1 MSRKSLNLIIIIAL
15 VILVI
20 LIDFP
25 ILSQVKKD
33 LFKREL
39 NPVLGLDLR
48 GGMQV
53 IMQAPAGFN
62 IDRQLLEE
70 TSKILEDRANGLG
83 VSEVVFQ
90 VAGDNYILGEFP
102 GLTNTD
108 EVIKVIK
115 QTGLLEWV
123 DVGSDFLQPETG
135 IKTDY
140 LPGSTLNQPVVTVE
154 QTPTPP
160 VNLNQPVVVATPQ
173 PNEKIYHTILT
184 GSAIKSVSVEPPTTP
199 QDGYAIHFLLN
210 EEGAKTFS
218 EFTKNNIGKMVAI
231 VLDKKVISSPTIR
244 SQIPNGEGVISGSYP
259 NIFTLDQANNLKV
272 TLHYGSLP
280 VALEIAESRVVGPT
294 LGQDSLNKSLIAAAI
309 GFLIVS
315 LFMIIYYRLPGI
327 VAVIAIAIFGLIT
340 FAIYLI
346 LPVTMTLPGI
356 AGFLLSV
363 GSALDANI
371 LQFER
376 FKEELRKNRTL
387 TQAVNLGWTR
397 AWPSIRDSNLA
408 TIITSAIL
416 FWFGST
422 FGATIVKG
430 FALTLA
436 IGVGISLFT
445 ALFVTRT
452 LLGLVIRNLE
462 NADKSKWF
470 GL

>member
-1 MSRKSLNLIIIIAL
+1 MNRRLLNLFIIIAIVIIVVL
-15 VILVI
+15 V
-20 LIDFP
+20 DFP
-25 ILSQVKKD
+25 ILTQIKKD
-33 LFKREL
+33 IFKREL
-39 NPVLGLDLR
+39 SPVLGLDLR

-62 IDRQLLEE
+62 IDKQLLEE

-90 VAGDNYILGEFP
+90 VAGNNYILGEFP

-108 EVIKVIK
+108 EVVKVIK

-123 DVGSDFLQPETG
+123 DVGSEYLQPDTI

-140 LPGSTLNQPVVTVE
+140 LPGSTSNQSSSAVQP
-154 QTPTPP
+154 TPTPADL
-160 VNLNQPVVVATPQ
+160 VTQSAILTTPQ
-173 PNEKIYHTILT
+173 PNSKVFHTILT
-184 GSAIKSVSVEPPTTP
+184 GSTIKSVSVEPPNTP

-259 NIFTLDQANNLKV
+259 NIFTLDEANNLKV

-327 VAVIAIAIFGLIT
+327 VAVVAIAIFGLIT
-340 FAIYLI
+340 FAVYLLI
-346 LPVTMTLPGI
+346 PVTMTLPGI

-387 TQAVNLGWTR
+387 TQAVDLGWTR
-397 AWPSIRDSNLA
+397 AWQPS
-408 TIITSAIL
+408 
-416 FWFGST
+416 
-422 FGATIVKG
+422 
-430 FALTLA
+430 
-436 IGVGISLFT
+436 
-445 ALFVTRT
+445 
-452 LLGLVIRNLE
+452 
-462 NADKSKWF
+462 
-470 GL
+470 